1 MDQEEERSIRLD
13 LNMKKNWVI
22 NGIRSQKLKSSLLY
36 PVSWCLNRTEW
47 KKSFLEVEL
56 RLTVEGEFAFLAQ
69 RLLHRP
75 VFHNLLSVCSHI
87 TCFVTHPNGNTSIVA
102 WPTCDLCPINMTT
115 EDGKRSRGWPTRQ
128 WTQSIKAVLDIKIRE
143 IGELD
148 KDQKSLASF
157 DEGDFFLKGLLD
169 IDGGWVKSL

>member
-1 MDQEEERSIRLD
+1 
-13 LNMKKNWVI
+13 
-22 NGIRSQKLKSSLLY
+22 
-36 PVSWCLNRTEW
+36 
-47 KKSFLEVEL
+47 
-56 RLTVEGEFAFLAQ
+56 
-69 RLLHRP
+69 
-75 VFHNLLSVCSHI
+75 
-87 TCFVTHPNGNTSIVA
+87 
-102 WPTCDLCPINMTT
+102 MTT

-169 IDGGWVKSL
+169 IDGG